1 MFVYWIKLSGSGVS
15 HANFANNQENIMSS
29 VADPLVFPSV
39 QWFQA
44 LQRLVNEDLEFRR
57 LGTVDA
63 KMGVKVGQKVFV
75 IIFEAFTC
83 VDVKE
88 GIDGDLEDLDFY
100 LELSES
106 DWRELVENTKANN
119 GADRQH
125 TLNTLDLIKEDGL
138 SQNATG
144 DQLRG
149 DIFFRVNESLQ
160 YFFDLS
166 ARLDTVFK

>member
-1 MFVYWIKLSGSGVS
+1 
-15 HANFANNQENIMSS
+15 MSP
-29 VADPLVFPSV
+29 VGDPLVFPSV
-39 QWFQA
+39 RWFQA
-44 LQRLVNEDLEFRR
+44 LQQLVNEDAEFRR

-63 KMGVKVGQKVFV
+63 SMGVKVGSKVFV
-75 IIFEAFTC
+75 IVFEGFEC

-88 GIDGDLEDLDFY
+88 GSEGDLDDLDFY
-100 LELSES
+100 LELSEI

-125 TLNTLDLIKEDGL
+125 TLNTLDLTKEDGL

-149 DIFFRVNESLQ
+149 DVFFRVNESLQ

-166 ARLDTVFK
+166 AQLDTVFE

>member
-1 MFVYWIKLSGSGVS
+1 
-15 HANFANNQENIMSS
+15 MSP
-29 VADPLVFPSV
+29 VADQLVFPSV
-39 QWFQA
+39 QWFQG
-44 LQRLVNEDLEFRR
+44 LQQLVNVDPEFRR

-63 KMGVKVGQKVFV
+63 QMGVKVGSRVFV
-75 IIFEAFTC
+75 IVFEAFEC

-88 GIDGDLEDLDFY
+88 GIEGDLENLDFY
-100 LELSES
+100 LELSEA

-125 TLNTLDLIKEDGL
+125 TLNTLDLTKDEGL

-166 ARLDTVFK
+166 ARLDTVFG

>member
-1 MFVYWIKLSGSGVS
+1 
-15 HANFANNQENIMSS
+15 MSP

-39 QWFQA
+39 QWFQG
-44 LQRLVNEDLEFRR
+44 LQQLVNVDPEFRR

-63 KMGVKVGQKVFV
+63 QMGVKVGSRVFV
-75 IIFEAFTC
+75 IVFEAFEC
-83 VDVKE
+83 VDVKG
-88 GIDGDLEDLDFY
+88 GIEGDLENLDFY
-100 LELSES
+100 LELSEA

-125 TLNTLDLIKEDGL
+125 TLNTLDLTKDEGL

-166 ARLDTVFK
+166 ARLDTVFG

>member
-1 MFVYWIKLSGSGVS
+1 
-15 HANFANNQENIMSS
+15 MSP

-39 QWFQA
+39 QWFQG
-44 LQRLVNEDLEFRR
+44 LQQLVNVDPEFRR

-63 KMGVKVGQKVFV
+63 QMGVKVGSRVFV
-75 IIFEAFTC
+75 IVFEAFEC

-88 GIDGDLEDLDFY
+88 GIEGDLEDLDFY
-100 LELSES
+100 LELSEA
-106 DWRELVENTKANN
+106 DWRELVENTKTNN

-125 TLNTLDLIKEDGL
+125 TLNTLDLTKDAGL
-138 SQNATG
+138 SQYATG
-144 DQLRG
+144 AQLRG

-166 ARLDTVFK
+166 ARLDTVFG

>member
-1 MFVYWIKLSGSGVS
+1 
-15 HANFANNQENIMSS
+15 MSS
-29 VADPLVFPSV
+29 VGDPLVFPSL

-44 LQRLVNEDLEFRR
+44 LQQLVNGDLEFRR

-63 KMGVKVGQKVFV
+63 EMGIKVGAKVFV
-75 IIFEAFTC
+75 IVFEAFEC
-83 VDVKE
+83 VSVKE
-88 GIDGDLEDLDFY
+88 GVYGDLEELDFY
-100 LELSES
+100 LELSEV

-125 TLNTLDLIKEDGL
+125 TLNTLDLTKEDGL

-149 DIFFRVNESLQ
+149 DVFFRVNESLQ

-166 ARLDTVFK
+166 ARLNTIFK

>member
-1 MFVYWIKLSGSGVS
+1 
-15 HANFANNQENIMSS
+15 MSP
-29 VADPLVFPSV
+29 VGDPLVFPSV
-39 QWFQA
+39 RWFQA
-44 LQRLVNEDLEFRR
+44 LQQLVNEDAEFRR

-63 KMGVKVGQKVFV
+63 GMGVKVGPKVFV
-75 IIFEAFTC
+75 IVFEGFKC

-88 GIDGDLEDLDFY
+88 GSAGDLDDLDFY
-100 LELSES
+100 LELSEI

-125 TLNTLDLIKEDGL
+125 TLNTLDLTKDEGL

-149 DIFFRVNESLQ
+149 DSFFRVNESLQ

-166 ARLDTVFK
+166 ARLDTVFR